1 MKLFRKAYKPV
12 FITTKSAFTITLIV
26 IALTIII
33 VWLQGLHLER
43 SILRNSFLST
53 AILSSFLFLFMSIGL
68 YRGYKLK
75 DNVGKI
81 TDTFKPNSDSSDDS
95 WVPESSIALD
105 IDMGDG
111 IEGAILSIVIWI
123 LATFVIGILLVFFGN
138 FIWFSVLL
146 LLAILYWI
154 FFRGLRL
161 VFKKSPICQG
171 DFLLSIKYAFVY
183 TCLSTL
189 WLVVVLFVLEHQ
201 NYSLVALGALFQ

>member
-1 MKLFRKAYKPV
+1 MKLFRKGYKPV
-12 FITTKSAFTITLIV
+12 FITTKSAFTTTLIV

-33 VWLQGLHLER
+33 VWLQGLHIER
-43 SILRNSFLST
+43 SILRNSFFST

-81 TDTFKPNSDSSDDS
+81 TDTFKPSTDFSDNS
-95 WVPESSIALD
+95 WVPDGSIDLD
-105 IDMGDG
+105 IGDG
-111 IEGAILSIVIWI
+111 IGGAILSIVIWI
-123 LATFVIGILLVFFGN
+123 LATFIIGILLVFFGN

-171 DFLLSIKYAFVY
+171 DFVLSIKYAFMY
-183 TCLSTL
+183 TICATV
-189 WLVVVLFVLEHQ
+189 WLIVVLFVIEHQ

>member
-75 DNVGKI
+75 DNLGKI
-81 TDTFKPNSDSSDDS
+81 TDTFKPDSYFSDNS
-95 WVPESSIALD
+95 WVPESSIGLD
-105 IDMGDG
+105 IGDG

-123 LATFVIGILLVFFGN
+123 LATLVIGVLLVVFGN

-161 VFKKSPICQG
+161 VFKKSALCQG

-183 TCLSTL
+183 TCFSTL
-189 WLVVVLFVLEHQ
+189 WLVVVLFVVEHQ
-201 NYSLVALGALFQ
+201 NYSLVALGSLFQ